1 MCVSMTVD
9 LEWCMIFGAGVCTE
23 LNLTLLTDVTYTAN
37 LQILIFARSTGAEY
51 ALKVI
56 DKSKCHG
63 KEHMIESEVSIL
75 RRVHHPNII
84 QLVAEYDTHSE
95 LYLVMELI
103 KVSGR

>member
-1 MCVSMTVD
+1 MT
-9 LEWCMIFGAGVCTE
+9 FGAGFCTE
-23 LNLTLLTDVTYTAN
+23 MNLLLIQMLYIVN
-37 LQILIFARSTGAEY
+37 LQIHIFARSTGAEY

-103 KVSGR
+103 KVGGRSQLHCKQYWLSM